1 VLLAITDGGK
11 LGLALAAG
19 ALIAFALLSSFYFS
33 RRNPN
38 FPGDRL
44 GVYIAVTVLLFSVL
58 MAGVIVFANEH
69 KEEVAAETETTATE
83 TGESPGTTTGAGEAD
98 GNAGDGEEVFASAGC
113 GGCHTLKAAGATG
126 AVGPNLDDAKPD
138 AALVVERVTN
148 GSGVMPPFGDQ
159 FSEQQIKDVAAYVV
173 ASTQG

>member
-1 VLLAITDGGK
+1 MLLAITDGGK
-11 LGLALAAG
+11 LGLAVAAG
-19 ALIAFALLSSFYFS
+19 LLIVFALLSSLYFS

-44 GVYIAVTVLLFSVL
+44 GIYIAVTVLLFAVT
-58 MAGVIVFANEH
+58 MAGVIVFASES
-69 KEEVAAETETTATE
+69 KEEVAAETETTGTE
-83 TGESPGTTTGAGEAD
+83 TGASPGTTTGAGEAEGD
-98 GNAGDGEEVFASAGC
+98 ATAGEAIFASAGC

-138 AALVVERVTN
+138 EALVIERVTN